1 MDPPFLT
8 RWAAEWG
15 FDDSLQGWTP
25 NGAPPISF
33 TSGRVA
39 LTDTGGDPYLVSPD
53 GLNLDAT
60 HSLVYVGL
68 RNPGASPEASLF
80 FIPSTSGPSDFS
92 AGRSVSVPTI
102 ANDASTREYVIDL
115 STHPE
120 WRGTTRR
127 IRFDPGTI
135 AGTYT
140 IDYVRVG
147 SPFNRSLAPVWEFAT
162 DAERWTPR
170 NGALSASGGA
180 LTLAVTGDDAG
191 MELTGLS
198 VSASRTKVRLRVR
211 NGLSETSGE
220 VFFATSAAPTF
231 AASRAV
237 PFALVASDGVRRE
250 YVADMSRNLEWAG
263 TVTALRVDF
272 GAMARGNVEIDWI
285 GVDE

>member
-1 MDPPFLT
+1 MAAADVAHLSHEDALSRRMDPPFLT
-8 RWAAEWG
+8 RWAADWE

-80 FIPSTSGPSDFS
+80 FIPSTSGPDDFS

-237 PFALVASDGVRRE
+237 PAST
-250 YVADMSRNLEWAG
+250 SP
-263 TVTALRVDF
+263 T
-272 GAMARGNVEIDWI
+272 
-285 GVDE
+285 